1 MQSWTKLGEMNEFHL
16 KIYTNTFE
24 WLFQSELKTTN
35 DKMKDEDTF
44 EVTYN
49 STHFVHAENKGE
61 TFEPKVDE
69 IRKLIINVVNIFDK
83 YVESWDVKQ

>member
-1 MQSWTKLGEMNEFHL
+1 
-16 KIYTNTFE
+16 
-24 WLFQSELKTTN
+24 
-35 DKMKDEDTF
+35 MKDEDTF

-83 YVESWDVKQ
+83 YVES